1 MSAERYLLDFV
12 ERHGVKVISD
22 GDWDG
27 ILASAIL
34 VKWLKEKGFKCDF
47 DSVEFPKPRDLVEMK
62 IGGAIL
68 IELPPSRGYTV
79 VEESLLFDHHT
90 ETGLF
95 LVTEGGRLKAL
106 VKIEPFPSVA
116 RLVSVLLDIN
126 LPDMPGPEAC
136 KIIKA
141 NPQYSGTSIIL
152 MSASL
157 EENAQCCRLNR
168 PRRKLKRRLC
178 LDSAQSLLSEHRQ

>member
-1 MSAERYLLDFV
+1 MKNKPINLNLLNKSARIIEKEIQKIDSPDEIRALIESEQLNKNRKTVF
-12 ERHGVKVISD
+12 ES
-22 GDWDG
+22 
-27 ILASAIL
+27 LASRYQYL
-34 VKWLKEKGFKCDF
+34 MLKEKGFKCDF

-126 LPDMPGPEAC
+126 LE
-136 KIIKA
+136 
-141 NPQYSGTSIIL
+141 
-152 MSASL
+152 
-157 EENAQCCRLNR
+157 
-168 PRRKLKRRLC
+168 
-178 LDSAQSLLSEHRQ
+178 